1 MWRNKMRK
9 SIAHSL
15 VILLLCI
22 GSNMAN
28 AQNKPNPDSLFAR
41 ARNAAFDHKDYTTAI
56 TYAREALTANS
67 EYTDIVIF
75 LGRIYAWKKMPDSA
89 RYFFEMALRQNPLST
104 DAYVA
109 YADVELWNDNK
120 TKSLQLLDKGLEHA
134 PSSESLLIKKAK
146 LLVLAREY
154 DSALHVVNTILKI
167 DNNTQARALANQI
180 RDNISKNSIGL
191 KYDHI
196 HFDKQFPDPWQFIS
210 IDYTRQT
217 KLGSVTARVN
227 YANRFQTNGIQYELE
242 AYPRISKTFYVYINV
257 GYSSDNT
264 VFPRWR
270 AGASLYANLPK
281 AFEAEIGLRYL
292 YFTSDAFIYTI
303 YIGKYYRSF
312 LFGARTYIA
321 PTLNKTTQTYSIL
334 LRYYY
339 KGVDDYIGLEGGAGL
354 SPDDGRVNIQLD
366 NNYTLRTYRG
376 ELVFRYAI
384 KRLNIIRA
392 NISLLNQEYR
402 KGTVGNQIQVGIGY
416 IRRF

>member
-1 MWRNKMRK
+1 MPIITFGQSKVN
-9 SIAHSL
+9 
-15 VILLLCI
+15 V
-22 GSNMAN
+22 
-28 AQNKPNPDSLFAR
+28 DSLFNVAR
-41 ARNAAFDHKDYTTAI
+41 STALTEKDYNKAI
-56 TYAREALTANS
+56 QLAKQANS
-67 EYTDIVIF
+67 IAPHYVDINIF
-75 LGRIYAWKKMPDSA
+75 LGRLYAWKKMDDSA
-89 RYFFEMALRQNPLST
+89 RFFFEQALKESPEAI
-104 DAYVA
+104 DAYIA
-109 YADVELWNDNK
+109 YSDMEYWNSNFDDAL
-120 TKSLQLLDKGLEHA
+120 SLIDKGLTYED
-134 PSSESLLIKKAK
+134 SSIKLLINKAK
-146 LLVLAREY
+146 VLIHLRNY
-154 DSALHVVNTILKI
+154 DAALHVVNTILKI

-191 KYDHI
+191 KYDYI

-217 KLGSVTARVN
+217 KLGSVITRIN

-242 AYPRISKTFYVYINV
+242 AYPRISKTFYGYINA

-303 YIGKYYRSF
+303 YVGKYYRSF

-339 KGVDDYIGLEGGAGL
+339 KGVDDYIGIEGGAGL

-392 NISLLNQEYR
+392 NISILNQEYR